1 MKEKSLK
8 ILVLGSGGRE
18 HALCWKIAQ
27 SPLLDKLY
35 CAPGNGGIES
45 VADCVTLDIES
56 PDAVLH
62 FAKEKAIDLV
72 VIGPEGPLVSGLVDT
87 FIAENIAAFGPVAA
101 AQLEGSK
108 GFTKDIA
115 PPMTFQLPPM
125 VVSNQPQMPML
136 ILIPTP
142 PLSLSKRMDWRQ
154 AKALSLLRLM
164 LRRVPPS
171 MIYLMA
177 HSGKLAPSL

>member
-18 HALCWKIAQ
+18 HALCWKIIQ

-62 FAKEKAIDLV
+62 FTKEKAIDLV

-87 FIAENIAAFGPVAA
+87 LIAENIATFGPLAAA
-101 AQLEGSK
+101 AQLEGCLLYTSPSPR
-108 GFTKDIA
+108 DR
-115 PPMTFQLPPM
+115 
-125 VVSNQPQMPML
+125 
-136 ILIPTP
+136 
-142 PLSLSKRMDWRQ
+142 SLSRM
-154 AKALSLLRLM
+154 
-164 LRRVPPS
+164 PS
-171 MIYLMA
+171 SA
-177 HSGKLAPSL
+177 

>member
-45 VADCVTLDIES
+45 VADCVTLDIQS

-72 VIGPEGPLVSGLVDT
+72 VIGPED
-87 FIAENIAAFGPVAA
+87 
-101 AQLEGSK
+101 LE
-108 GFTKDIA
+108 TCRA
-115 PPMTFQLPPM
+115 
-125 VVSNQPQMPML
+125 
-136 ILIPTP
+136 
-142 PLSLSKRMDWRQ
+142 
-154 AKALSLLRLM
+154 
-164 LRRVPPS
+164 
-171 MIYLMA
+171 
-177 HSGKLAPSL
+177 